1 MLKPCSRIVYLV
13 VLLAL
18 LAFGFAGC
26 GGDGGL
32 GGGIGGG
39 AGNTPVI
46 SGTIDALSSSG
57 RIVGVGSTDATG
69 VVSITA
75 SKLSGVTY
83 PLVLELYGGTG
94 FAGTMYSVM
103 ETSGTSSVYFS
114 AFSTLWIK
122 TAKAA
127 AGSFE
132 DITQAHLDAAKAD
145 VQSVYALLTN
155 NPAATDF
162 TTINPL
168 ASAEMAMV
176 HQVFDADSGA
186 GNQDTGYTG
195 FDAAIDSMVTGLT
208 TAPVPGPLTAITS
221 TFQTATSAAALLTLI
236 QEVSSS
242 TTAQAAVAA
251 AYPQLSTT
259 AISTAASTLNSDA
272 SGTSA
277 ATSLLGKI
285 TVTSTVDDA
294 GGAVPFSAT
303 PADNLILYPSQN
315 ATRIAD
321 DSTFYVTTY
330 SVMFADGTTSA
341 DNTVTVKATTTS
353 GTVSIDGG
361 AEGASATGDCTGGDV
376 AVKIIAPTTDV
387 TPGNATFTLTFTTAS
402 GSTATVQ
409 NTIQFFDETVLNP
422 SDVSC
427 DVTPSAAPSKLLE
440 LSATAL
446 TTGYNTTDTFA
457 VSANLDGVG
466 TGSFAANTYKINFYP
481 PAGTKFFDGTNT
493 YDNYLVPV
501 GAVPTNSNIFLT
513 GADGLGS
520 DPMIYVPTAKRSIGS
535 SGTFRA
541 VVTDW
546 TGAPLSPS
554 IYGAST
560 DSYYQVDDA
569 DRLKEIQLKI
579 DKDLTGAVDYSTL
592 RTQTGLVDQ
601 ATVNMDSFQ
610 ATLVTWRS
618 STIGGN
624 GAYSNSWITTGKTT
638 ESFALK
644 VDRGS
649 QGFVADA
656 QTSGNYDVTSFIDT
670 TAAVQTIT
678 DGTVVGADT
687 IDLDYIAQ
695 MTSGDDNKDVITLVW
710 KYIDGSTVKTMT
722 STPVT
727 FQGKQ

>member
-1 MLKPCSRIVYLV
+1 MLKPCSRILYLV

-57 RIVGVGSTDATG
+57 RIVDVGSTDATG

-114 AFSTLWIK
+114 AFSTMWIK
-122 TAKAA
+122 RAKAA

-132 DITQAHLDAAKAD
+132 DITQAHLDAAKAE

-155 NPAATDF
+155 NAAATDF

-168 ASAEMAMV
+168 ANAEMAMV

-186 GNQDTGYTG
+186 GNQDTGYSG
-195 FDAAIDSMVTGLT
+195 FDAAIDSMVTGLAT
-208 TAPVPGPLTAITS
+208 DPLTAITS
-221 TFQTATSAAALLTLI
+221 TFQTATSAAALQTLI

-242 TTAQAAVAA
+242 STAQATIAA
-251 AYPQLSTT
+251 AYPQLSTA
-259 AISTAASTLNSDA
+259 AISSAASTLNTDA
-272 SGTSA
+272 SGASV

-303 PADNLILYPSQN
+303 PADNLILFPSLA
-315 ATRIAD
+315 ATRTAD
-321 DSTFYVTTY
+321 DSTFYTTTY
-330 SVMFADGTTSA
+330 SVLFADGTAA
-341 DNTVTVKATTTS
+341 DNTVTVRASTTS

-361 AEGASATGDCTGGDV
+361 AEGASATGDCTGGNV

-409 NTIQFFDETVLNP
+409 NTISFFDETVLNP

-427 DVTPSAAPSKLLE
+427 DVTSSAAPSKLLE

-446 TTGYNTTDTFA
+446 ATGYNTTATFA
-457 VSANLDGVG
+457 VSADIDGVG

-481 PAGTKFFDGTNT
+481 PAGTKFFDGTST

-501 GAVPTNSNIFLT
+501 GAVATGSTISLG

-554 IYGAST
+554 IYGASA

-569 DRLKEIQLKI
+569 DRLKEIQLTI
-579 DKDLTGAVDYSTL
+579 DTDPTAGLQSYGTL

-601 ATVNMDSFQ
+601 ATVNMDGFQ
-610 ATLVTWRS
+610 ATLVTWHS
-618 STIGGN
+618 SSIGG
-624 GAYSNSWITTGKTT
+624 GAYSNSWIASKTT
-638 ESFALK
+638 DSFALK
-644 VDRGS
+644 VDRGN

-656 QTSGNYDVTSFIDT
+656 AASGNYDVTTFIN
-670 TAAVQTIT
+670 TAGATQTIT
-678 DGTVVGADT
+678 DGVGA

-695 MTSGDDNKDVITLVW
+695 MKSGDDNKDVITLVW